1 MRIRF
6 SKSFPPAHATMLD
19 PVFFFFDHLIQTK
32 MVPEKMASETFFTKF
47 TEYCEKEGYPT
58 PKDMET
64 VTKIIDSVLFFWVDI
79 YKDEI
84 HFPNREMLKKCLDK
98 LVIDSKCL
106 LTENLTEEPQLGVDL
121 IGPKGTRSL
130 EEIENTTAAREASPT
145 VTRRPRARG
154 TGGLQF
160 SNKTWKATLSGKHI
174 GSYATKEGAINAI
187 EKAKCLLQGPDPP
200 TAKSPKEICEMEKR
214 QARRREEYKKNSER
228 ERESSRRH
236 YWKKKGLSPPIES
249 ESVVKEYD
257 ALKAEIIKRQDELD
271 KMRSNFKSLGSK
283 KRKLEI
289 EEEEKM

>member
-1 MRIRF
+1 
-6 SKSFPPAHATMLD
+6 MLD

-64 VTKIIDSVLFFWVDI
+64 VKKIIKNSMGNVGNSNYPVFEFRS
-79 YKDEI
+79 YEI
-84 HFPNREMLKKCLDK
+84 HFPDPELIKECLDK
-98 LVIDSKCL
+98 LV
-106 LTENLTEEPQLGVDL
+106 TEEPQLGVDL

-200 TAKSPKEICEMEKR
+200 WCTAKSPKEICEIEKR

-236 YWKKKGLSPPIES
+236 YWKKKGLPTPPLESPPAES

-271 KMRSNFKSLGSK
+271 KMRSNFKSLGLK

>member
-1 MRIRF
+1 
-6 SKSFPPAHATMLD
+6 MLD

-32 MVPEKMASETFFTKF
+32 MLPRKMASETFFAKF

-64 VTKIIDSVLFFWVDI
+64 VTKIIDSVPLSRYGYTLCTRVGP
-79 YKDEI
+79 EI
-84 HFPNREMLKKCLDK
+84 HFPDPEMLKKYLDK
-98 LVIDSKCL
+98 LVIESKCL
-106 LTENLTEEPQLGVDL
+106 LTEEPQLGVDL

-130 EEIENTTAAREASPT
+130 EDIYEEIENSPTPEASPT
-145 VTRRPRARG
+145 VTRWPGARG

-187 EKAKCLLQGPDPP
+187 EKA
-200 TAKSPKEICEMEKR
+200 R

-228 ERESSRRH
+228 ERESSRRY

-257 ALKAEIIKRQDELD
+257 ALRAEIIKRQGELD
-271 KMRSNFKSLGSK
+271 KMRSNFKSLGAK

>member
-1 MRIRF
+1 
-6 SKSFPPAHATMLD
+6 
-19 PVFFFFDHLIQTK
+19 
-32 MVPEKMASETFFTKF
+32 
-47 TEYCEKEGYPT
+47 
-58 PKDMET
+58 
-64 VTKIIDSVLFFWVDI
+64 
-79 YKDEI
+79 
-84 HFPNREMLKKCLDK
+84 MLKKCLDK

>member
-1 MRIRF
+1 
-6 SKSFPPAHATMLD
+6 MLD

-32 MVPEKMASETFFTKF
+32 MLPRKMASETFFAKF

-64 VTKIIDSVLFFWVDI
+64 VTKIIDSVPLSRYGFDMDYMVRVFVH
-79 YKDEI
+79 EI
-84 HFPNREMLKKCLDK
+84 QFPDPEMLKKYLDK
-98 LVIDSKCL
+98 LVIESKCL
-106 LTENLTEEPQLGVDL
+106 LTEEPQLGVDL

-130 EEIENTTAAREASPT
+130 EDIYEEIENSPTREASPT

-187 EKAKCLLQGPDPP
+187 EKAKCLLPPPDPP
-200 TAKSPKEICEMEKR
+200 TAKSPEDIFEREKR

-228 ERESSRRH
+228 ERESSRRY

-257 ALKAEIIKRQDELD
+257 ALRAEIIKRQGELD

>member
-1 MRIRF
+1 
-6 SKSFPPAHATMLD
+6 MLD

-32 MVPEKMASETFFTKF
+32 MLPRKMASETFFAKF

-64 VTKIIDSVLFFWVDI
+64 VTKIIHSVPLSRYGFDMGYMVRVDHMG
-79 YKDEI
+79 YMDRVGPEI
-84 HFPNREMLKKCLDK
+84 HFPDPEMLKKYLDK
-98 LVIDSKCL
+98 LVIESKCL
-106 LTENLTEEPQLGVDL
+106 LTEEPQLGVDL

-130 EEIENTTAAREASPT
+130 EDIYEEIENSPLK
-145 VTRRPRARG
+145 RCS
-154 TGGLQF
+154 F
-160 SNKTWKATLSGKHI
+160 
-174 GSYATKEGAINAI
+174 
-187 EKAKCLLQGPDPP
+187 KAKENGLCMRHQLN
-200 TAKSPKEICEMEKR
+200 KKEYENDGIC
-214 QARRREEYKKNSER
+214 QANCGRESYKKNSER

-257 ALKAEIIKRQDELD
+257 ALRVEIIKRQDELD
-271 KMRSNFKSLGSK
+271 KMRSNFKSLGAK

>member
-1 MRIRF
+1 
-6 SKSFPPAHATMLD
+6 MLD

-32 MVPEKMASETFFTKF
+32 MLPRKMASETFFAKF

-64 VTKIIDSVLFFWVDI
+64 VAKIIDSGSHVQKPGPYNPYQTSEGPEMLTPRFLR
-79 YKDEI
+79 
-84 HFPNREMLKKCLDK
+84 FPDPEMLKKYLDK
-98 LVIDSKCL
+98 LVIESKCL
-106 LTENLTEEPQLGVDL
+106 LTEEPQLGVDL

-130 EEIENTTAAREASPT
+130 EDIYEEIENSPTREASPT

-154 TGGLQF
+154 TGGLSF
-160 SNKTWKATLSGKHI
+160 FNKTWKATLSGKHI

-187 EKAKCLLQGPDPP
+187 EKAKCLLPAPDPP
-200 TAKSPKEICEMEKR
+200 TAKSLEDIFEREKR
-214 QARRREEYKKNSER
+214 QARRRESYKKNSER
-228 ERESSRRH
+228 EREASRRH
-236 YWKKKGLSPPIES
+236 YWKKKGLSPPTDS
-249 ESVVKEYD
+249 DSVVKEYD

>member
-1 MRIRF
+1 
-6 SKSFPPAHATMLD
+6 MLD

-32 MVPEKMASETFFTKF
+32 MLPRKMASKTFFAKF

-64 VTKIIDSVLFFWVDI
+64 VTKIIESVESVPGVDIFDWVDI
-79 YKDEI
+79 FIEEI
-84 HFPNREMLKKCLDK
+84 EFPDPEMLKKCLDK
-98 LVIDSKCL
+98 LVIESKCL
-106 LTENLTEEPQLGVDL
+106 LTEEPQLGVDL

-130 EEIENTTAAREASPT
+130 EGIYEEIENSPTREASPT

-187 EKAKCLLQGPDPP
+187 EKAKCLLQAPDPP
-200 TAKSPKEICEMEKR
+200 TAKSPEDIFEREKR

-228 ERESSRRH
+228 ERESSRRY

-257 ALKAEIIKRQDELD
+257 ALRAEIIKRQGELD
-271 KMRSNFKSLGSK
+271 KMRSNFKSLGAK

>member
-1 MRIRF
+1 
-6 SKSFPPAHATMLD
+6 MLD

-32 MVPEKMASETFFTKF
+32 MLPRKMASETFFAKF

-64 VTKIIDSVLFFWVDI
+64 VTKIIDSVPPPREEMDNMVWVGI
-79 YKDEI
+79 LNPEI
-84 HFPNREMLKKCLDK
+84 HFPDPKMLKKYLDK
-98 LVIDSKCL
+98 LVIESKCL
-106 LTENLTEEPQLGVDL
+106 LTEEPQLGVDL

-130 EEIENTTAAREASPT
+130 EEIENSPTREASPT

-187 EKAKCLLQGPDPP
+187 EKAKCLLPAPDPP
-200 TAKSPKEICEMEKR
+200 TAKSLKDIFEREKR

-228 ERESSRRH
+228 ERESSRRN
-236 YWKKKGLSPPIES
+236 YWKKKGLSPPTES

-257 ALKAEIIKRQDELD
+257 ALRAEIIKRQDELD